1 MTQALQPSVV
11 KRRGPLRHTKAQL
24 ENRRLTVG
32 FIGGSITDARP
43 GHNWPEP
50 VTRWL
55 ADQFSQA
62 RITVENAGIGATG
75 SDLAVFRA
83 KRDLIDPGCDLVF
96 VEFAVN
102 DWEVPTERRNKTREG
117 LLRQLLADGT
127 RDVVLVYTYNQD
139 MYEDM
144 MNGRVPHSIAEFEA
158 LAEHYGLSSVWMG
171 LHALNEVR
179 RGILQWEEWLPDGLH
194 PTQRGSFSY
203 GTSVIGFLQEELL
216 SNVPA
221 SSEAAASKEL
231 PAPLT
236 EGHWQNARFVPFE
249 DIRTE
254 GPWTVRRWVNL
265 QWIDHALST
274 FAVGSKLSFDF
285 EGTVLALAFD
295 FGKRSAEFRY
305 RVDGGEWTTS
315 NRERPDWCGPSGWL
329 KLEVLFDD
337 LPSGIHHF
345 ELEVVHG
352 SRPDCGGT
360 NLDLA
365 FAGIV

>member
-1 MTQALQPSVV
+1 MKMQSDVV
-11 KRRGPLRHTKAQL
+11 KIRGELRRAKEQL
-24 ENRRLTVG
+24 KRNRLTVG
-32 FIGGSITDARP
+32 FIGGSITDGRP

-55 ADQFSQA
+55 ADRFPEA
-62 RITVENAGIGATG
+62 RFTVENAGIGATG
-75 SDLAVFRA
+75 SDLAAFRA

-117 LLRQLLADGT
+117 LLRQLLADGK

-144 MNGRVPHSIAEFEA
+144 MNDRVPPSIAEFEA

-171 LHALNEVR
+171 KHALNEVR
-179 RGILQWEEWLPDGLH
+179 RGLLQWEEWLPDGLH
-194 PTQRGSFSY
+194 PTQRGSLSY
-203 GTSVIGFLQEELL
+203 GTSVIGFLEHELL
-216 SNVPA
+216 TEVESA
-221 SSEAAASKEL
+221 SAETNSGVL
-231 PAPLT
+231 PAPLNQ
-236 EGHWQNARFVPFE
+236 GHWQNVRFVPFD

-265 QWIDHALST
+265 QWIDHSLST
-274 FAVGSKLSFDF
+274 FAVGSKLSFPF

-305 RVDGGEWTTS
+305 RVDGGEWKIS
-315 NRERPDWCGPSGWL
+315 DRERPDWCGPSGWL
-329 KLEVLFDD
+329 KLEVLYDD
-337 LPSGIHHF
+337 LPPGNHVF

-360 NLDLA
+360 NFDLA
-365 FAGIV
+365 FVGVV

>member
-1 MTQALQPSVV
+1 MAAQAEVV
-11 KRRGPLRHTKAQL
+11 RRRGELRNTKEAL
-24 ENRRLTVG
+24 KRKRLTVG
-32 FIGGSITDARP
+32 YIGGSITDGRP

-55 ADQFSQA
+55 VDQFPEA

-75 SDLAVFRA
+75 SNLAAFRA
-83 KRDLIDPGCDLVF
+83 QRDLIDPGCELVF

-102 DWEVPTERRNKTREG
+102 DWEVPTQRRNKTREG
-117 LLRQLLADGT
+117 LLRQLLADGK
-127 RDVVLVYTYNQD
+127 RDVVIVYTYRQE

-144 MNGRVPHSIAEFEA
+144 VNGRVPDSIAEFEA
-158 LAEHYGLSSVWMG
+158 LAEHYGLNSVWMG
-171 LHALNEVR
+171 LHALQEVR
-179 RGILQWEEWLPDGLH
+179 RGLLQWEEWLPDGLH

-203 GTSVIGFLQEELL
+203 GTSVIGLLQEALL
-216 SNVPA
+216 ADEEPSAPA
-221 SSEAAASKEL
+221 SEGL

-236 EGHWQNARFVPFE
+236 EGHWQNARLIPFD

-265 QWIDHALST
+265 HWIDYTLST
-274 FAVGSKLSFDF
+274 FAVGAKLGFDF

-305 RVDGGEWTTS
+305 RLDGGEWAAS
-315 NRERPDWCGPSGWL
+315 NRIRPDWCGTSGWM
-329 KLEVLFDD
+329 KIEVLFDD
-337 LPSGIHHF
+337 LAPGRHSF

-352 SRPDCGGT
+352 NEPGCEGT
-360 NLDLA
+360 NFDLA
-365 FAGIV
+365 FVGVVQEA